1 MELQWNSSKVIKTQ
15 ETYNKL
21 ISHSKEQLSGYPVI
35 IAYLFFERK
44 NGEIFRVDLNVAGKG
59 CTIAHQKNPWM
70 TVYKVTS
77 KEDFSFLHQIATTQD
92 CDNQQLLNFESVEF
106 IMQEYAKFWSFF
118 TTSVNT
124 DMYTKVFR
132 NIDPYFQIYVNQYQ
146 EILVCKKTENIK
158 REIDYSVYDQNFHEI
173 DNGTY
178 EIDSDCENGT
188 VEDLCLNIEFRTD
201 RCKKLQTSY
210 AEILSFVYALEQ
222 VS

>member
-21 ISHSKEQLSGYPVI
+21 ISYSKEQQSGYPVI
-35 IAYLFFERK
+35 IANLFYEKK
-44 NGEIFRVDLNVAGKG
+44 NGDMFRVDLNVAGEG
-59 CTIAHQKNPWM
+59 CTIMNQEDPWM
-70 TVYKVTS
+70 AVYRVTS

-92 CDNQQLLNFESVEF
+92 CDNQQLLNFESVES
-106 IMQEYAKFWSFF
+106 IIQEYAKFWSFF

-124 DMYTKVFR
+124 DIYAKVFR

-146 EILVCKKTENIK
+146 EILVCKKTENIT
-158 REIDYSVYDQNFHEI
+158 REIDYSVYDQNFHEV

-178 EIDSDCENGT
+178 EIDPDYENGT

-201 RCKKLQTSY
+201 RCKKLQASY

>member
-1 MELQWNSSKVIKTQ
+1 MELQWNSSKVIESQ
-15 ETYNKL
+15 EAYKEL
-21 ISHSKEQLSGYPVI
+21 ISYKRNQQSGYPMI
-35 IAYLFFERK
+35 MASLFYEKK
-44 NGEIFRVDLNVAGKG
+44 NGDIFRVDLNVSGEG

-70 TVYKVTS
+70 VVYKVTS
-77 KEDFSFLHQIATTQD
+77 KEDFSFLHQISTTQD
-92 CDNQQLLNFESVEF
+92 CDNQQLLDFESVAS
-106 IMQEYAKFWSFF
+106 IMQEYAEFWSFF

-124 DMYTKVFR
+124 DIYAKIFR

-158 REIDYSVYDQNFHEI
+158 REIDYSVYDQNFHEV

-178 EIDSDCENGT
+178 EIDPDYEDGT
-188 VEDLCLNIEFRTD
+188 VEGLCSYIEFRTD

>member
-15 ETYNKL
+15 ETYNQL
-21 ISHSKEQLSGYPVI
+21 ISYSKEQQSGYPVI
-35 IAYLFFERK
+35 IASLFYEKK
-44 NGEIFRVDLNVAGKG
+44 NGDMFRVDLNIAGEG
-59 CTIAHQKNPWM
+59 CTIMNQENPWM
-70 TVYKVTS
+70 TVYHVTS

-92 CDNQQLLNFESVEF
+92 YDNHKLLDFEV
-106 IMQEYAKFWSFF
+106 IGPMMREYAAFWSFF
-118 TTSVNT
+118 TKSVNT
-124 DMYTKVFR
+124 DIYAKVFR
-132 NIDPYFQIYVNQYQ
+132 DIDPYFQIYVNQYQ

-158 REIDYSVYDQNFHEI
+158 REIDYSVYDQNFHEV

-178 EIDSDCENGT
+178 EIDPDYEDGT
-188 VEDLCLNIEFRTD
+188 VESLCSYIEFRPD

>member
-1 MELQWNSSKVIKTQ
+1 MELQWNSSKVIESQ
-15 ETYNKL
+15 EVYKEL
-21 ISHSKEQLSGYPVI
+21 ISYKRNQQSGYPMI
-35 IAYLFFERK
+35 IASLFYEKK
-44 NGEIFRVDLNVAGKG
+44 NGDIFRVDLNVAGKE

-77 KEDFSFLHQIATTQD
+77 KEDFSFLHQISTTQD
-92 CDNQQLLNFESVEF
+92 CDNQQLLDFESVAS
-106 IMQEYAKFWSFF
+106 IMQEYAEFWSFF
-118 TTSVNT
+118 ITSVNT
-124 DMYTKVFR
+124 DIYAKIFR

-158 REIDYSVYDQNFHEI
+158 REIDYSVYDQNFHEV

-178 EIDSDCENGT
+178 EIDPDYEDGT
-188 VEDLCLNIEFRTD
+188 VEDLCSYIEFRTD

>member
-21 ISHSKEQLSGYPVI
+21 ISYSKEQQSGYPAI
-35 IAYLFFERK
+35 IANLFYEKK
-44 NGEIFRVDLNVAGKG
+44 NGDTFRVDLNVAGEG
-59 CTIAHQKNPWM
+59 CTIMNQEDPWM
-70 TVYKVTS
+70 TVYRVTS
-77 KEDFSFLHQIATTQD
+77 KEDFSFLHQISTTQD
-92 CDNQQLLNFESVEF
+92 CNNQQLLDFESVAS
-106 IMQEYAKFWSFF
+106 IMQEYVEFWSFF

-124 DMYTKVFR
+124 DIYAKIFR

-158 REIDYSVYDQNFHEI
+158 REIDYSVYDQNFHEV

-178 EIDSDCENGT
+178 EIDPDYEDDT
-188 VEDLCLNIEFRTD
+188 VEGLCSYIEFRTD
-201 RCKKLQTSY
+201 RCKKLQTTY

>member
-15 ETYNKL
+15 ETYNQL
-21 ISHSKEQLSGYPVI
+21 ISYSKEQQSGYPVI
-35 IAYLFFERK
+35 IASLFYEKK
-44 NGEIFRVDLNVAGKG
+44 NGDMFRVDLNIAGEG
-59 CTIAHQKNPWM
+59 CTIMNQENPWM
-70 TVYKVTS
+70 TVYHVTS

-92 CDNQQLLNFESVEF
+92 YDNHKLLDFEVIGS
-106 IMQEYAKFWSFF
+106 MMREYAAFWSFF
-118 TTSVNT
+118 TKSVNT
-124 DMYTKVFR
+124 DIYAKVFR
-132 NIDPYFQIYVNQYQ
+132 DIDPYFQIYVNQYQ

-158 REIDYSVYDQNFHEI
+158 REIDYSVYDQNFHEV

-178 EIDSDCENGT
+178 EINPDYEDGT
-188 VEDLCLNIEFRTD
+188 VEGLCSYIEFRTD

>member
-15 ETYNKL
+15 ETYNQL
-21 ISHSKEQLSGYPVI
+21 ISYSKEQQSGYPVI
-35 IAYLFFERK
+35 IASLFYEKK
-44 NGEIFRVDLNVAGKG
+44 NGDMFRVDLNIAGEG
-59 CTIAHQKNPWM
+59 CTIMNQENPWM
-70 TVYKVTS
+70 TVYHVTS

-92 CDNQQLLNFESVEF
+92 YDNHKLLDFEVIGS
-106 IMQEYAKFWSFF
+106 MMREYAAFWSFF
-118 TTSVNT
+118 TKSVNT
-124 DMYTKVFR
+124 DIYAKVFR
-132 NIDPYFQIYVNQYQ
+132 DIDPYFQIYVNQYQ

-158 REIDYSVYDQNFHEI
+158 REIDYSVYDQNFHEV

-178 EIDSDCENGT
+178 EIDPDYEDGK
-188 VEDLCLNIEFRTD
+188 VESLCSYIEFRTD

>member
-15 ETYNKL
+15 ETYNQL
-21 ISHSKEQLSGYPVI
+21 ISYSKEQQSGYPVI
-35 IAYLFFERK
+35 IASLFYEKK
-44 NGEIFRVDLNVAGKG
+44 NGDMFRVDLNIAGEG
-59 CTIAHQKNPWM
+59 CTIMNQENPWM
-70 TVYKVTS
+70 TVYHVTS

-92 CDNQQLLNFESVEF
+92 YDNHKLLNFEV
-106 IMQEYAKFWSFF
+106 IGPMMREYAAFWSFF
-118 TTSVNT
+118 TKSVNT
-124 DMYTKVFR
+124 DIYAKVFR
-132 NIDPYFQIYVNQYQ
+132 DIDPYFQIYVNQYQ

-158 REIDYSVYDQNFHEI
+158 REIDYSVYDQNFHEV

-178 EIDSDCENGT
+178 EIDPDYEDGT
-188 VEDLCLNIEFRTD
+188 VESLCSYIKFRTD

>member
-1 MELQWNSSKVIKTQ
+1 MELQWNSSKVIESQ
-15 ETYNKL
+15 EAYKEL
-21 ISHSKEQLSGYPVI
+21 ISYKRNQQSGYPMI
-35 IAYLFFERK
+35 IASLFYEKK
-44 NGEIFRVDLNVAGKG
+44 NGDIFRVDLNVAGKG

-77 KEDFSFLHQIATTQD
+77 KEDFSFLHQISTTQD
-92 CDNQQLLNFESVEF
+92 CDNQQLLDFESVGS
-106 IMQEYAKFWSFF
+106 IMQEYAEFWSFF

-124 DMYTKVFR
+124 DIYAKIFR

-158 REIDYSVYDQNFHEI
+158 REIDYSVYDQNFHEV

-178 EIDSDCENGT
+178 EIDPDYEDDT
-188 VEDLCLNIEFRTD
+188 VEGLCSYIEFRTD
-201 RCKKLQTSY
+201 RCKKLQTTY
-210 AEILSFVYALEQ
+210 AETLSFVYALEQ

>member
-1 MELQWNSSKVIKTQ
+1 MELQWNSSKVIESQ
-15 ETYNKL
+15 EVYKEL
-21 ISHSKEQLSGYPVI
+21 ISYKRNQQSGYPMI
-35 IAYLFFERK
+35 IASLFYEKK
-44 NGEIFRVDLNVAGKG
+44 NGNIFRVDLNVAGKG

-77 KEDFSFLHQIATTQD
+77 KEDFSFLHQISTTQD
-92 CDNQQLLNFESVEF
+92 CDNQQLLDFESVAS
-106 IMQEYAKFWSFF
+106 IMQEYAEFWSFF

-124 DMYTKVFR
+124 DIYAKIFR

-158 REIDYSVYDQNFHEI
+158 REIDYSVYDQNFHEV

-178 EIDSDCENGT
+178 EIDPDYEDDT
-188 VEDLCLNIEFRTD
+188 VEGLCSYIEFRTD
-201 RCKKLQTSY
+201 RCKKLQTTY
-210 AEILSFVYALEQ
+210 AETLSFVYALEQ

>member
-15 ETYNKL
+15 ETYNQL
-21 ISHSKEQLSGYPVI
+21 ISYSKEQQSGYPVI
-35 IAYLFFERK
+35 IASLFHEKK
-44 NGEIFRVDLNVAGKG
+44 NGDMFRVDLNIAGEG
-59 CTIAHQKNPWM
+59 CTIMNQENPWM
-70 TVYKVTS
+70 TVYHVTS

-92 CDNQQLLNFESVEF
+92 YDNHKLLDFEVIGS
-106 IMQEYAKFWSFF
+106 MMREYAAFWSFF
-118 TTSVNT
+118 TKSVNT
-124 DMYTKVFR
+124 DIYAKVFR
-132 NIDPYFQIYVNQYQ
+132 DIDPYFQIYVNQYQ

-158 REIDYSVYDQNFHEI
+158 REIDYSVYDQNFHEV

-178 EIDSDCENGT
+178 EIDPDYEDGT
-188 VEDLCLNIEFRTD
+188 VESFCSYIEFRTD

>member
-15 ETYNKL
+15 ETYNQL
-21 ISHSKEQLSGYPVI
+21 ISYSKEQQSGYPVI
-35 IAYLFFERK
+35 IASLFYEKK
-44 NGEIFRVDLNVAGKG
+44 NGDMFRVDLNIAGEG
-59 CTIAHQKNPWM
+59 CTIMNQENPWM
-70 TVYKVTS
+70 TVYHVTS

-92 CDNQQLLNFESVEF
+92 YDNHKLLNFEV
-106 IMQEYAKFWSFF
+106 IGPMMREYAAFWSFF
-118 TTSVNT
+118 TKSVNT
-124 DMYTKVFR
+124 DIYAKVFR
-132 NIDPYFQIYVNQYQ
+132 DIDPYFQIYVNQYQ

-158 REIDYSVYDQNFHEI
+158 REIDYSVYDQNFHEV

-178 EIDSDCENGT
+178 EIDPDYEDGT
-188 VEDLCLNIEFRTD
+188 VERLCSYIEFRTD

>member
-15 ETYNKL
+15 ETYNQL
-21 ISHSKEQLSGYPVI
+21 ISYSKEQQSGYPVI
-35 IAYLFFERK
+35 IASLFYEKK
-44 NGEIFRVDLNVAGKG
+44 NGDMFRVDLNIAGEG
-59 CTIAHQKNPWM
+59 CTIMNQENPWM
-70 TVYKVTS
+70 TVYHVTS

-92 CDNQQLLNFESVEF
+92 YDNHKLLDFEVIGS
-106 IMQEYAKFWSFF
+106 MMREYAAFWSFF
-118 TTSVNT
+118 TKSVNT
-124 DMYTKVFR
+124 DIYAKVFR
-132 NIDPYFQIYVNQYQ
+132 DIDPYFQIYVNQYQ

-158 REIDYSVYDQNFHEI
+158 REIDYSVYDQNFHEV

-178 EIDSDCENGT
+178 EIDPDYEDGT
-188 VEDLCLNIEFRTD
+188 VESLFSYIEFRTD

>member
-21 ISHSKEQLSGYPVI
+21 ISYSKEQQSGYPVI
-35 IAYLFFERK
+35 IANLFYEKK
-44 NGEIFRVDLNVAGKG
+44 NGDMFRVDLNVAGEG
-59 CTIAHQKNPWM
+59 CTIMNQEDPWM
-70 TVYKVTS
+70 AVYRVTS

-92 CDNQQLLNFESVEF
+92 CNNQQLLDFESVAS
-106 IMQEYAKFWSFF
+106 IMQEYVEFWSFF

-124 DMYTKVFR
+124 DIYAKIFR

-158 REIDYSVYDQNFHEI
+158 REIDYSVYDQNFHEV

-178 EIDSDCENGT
+178 EIDPDYEDDT
-188 VEDLCLNIEFRTD
+188 VEGLCSYIEFRTD
-201 RCKKLQTSY
+201 RCKKLQTTY

>member
-15 ETYNKL
+15 ETYNQL
-21 ISHSKEQLSGYPVI
+21 ISYSKEQQSGYPVI
-35 IAYLFFERK
+35 IASLFYEKK
-44 NGEIFRVDLNVAGKG
+44 NGDMFRVDLNIAGEG
-59 CTIAHQKNPWM
+59 CTIMNQENPWM
-70 TVYKVTS
+70 TVYHVTS

-92 CDNQQLLNFESVEF
+92 YDNHKLLDFEVIGS
-106 IMQEYAKFWSFF
+106 MMREYAAFWSFF
-118 TTSVNT
+118 TKSVNT
-124 DMYTKVFR
+124 DIYAKVFR
-132 NIDPYFQIYVNQYQ
+132 DIDPYFQIYVNQYQ

-158 REIDYSVYDQNFHEI
+158 REIDYSVYDQNFHEV

-178 EIDSDCENGT
+178 EIDPDYEDGT
-188 VEDLCLNIEFRTD
+188 VESLCSYIEFRTG

>member
-15 ETYNKL
+15 ETYNQL
-21 ISHSKEQLSGYPVI
+21 ISYSKEQQSGYPVI
-35 IAYLFFERK
+35 IASLFYEKK
-44 NGEIFRVDLNVAGKG
+44 NGDMFRVDLNIAGEG
-59 CTIAHQKNPWM
+59 CTIMNQENPWM
-70 TVYKVTS
+70 TVYHVTS

-92 CDNQQLLNFESVEF
+92 YDNHKLLDFEVIGS
-106 IMQEYAKFWSFF
+106 MMREYE
-118 TTSVNT
+118 
-124 DMYTKVFR
+124 
-132 NIDPYFQIYVNQYQ
+132 

-158 REIDYSVYDQNFHEI
+158 REIDYSVYDQNFHEV

-178 EIDSDCENGT
+178 EIDPDYEDGT
-188 VEDLCLNIEFRTD
+188 VESLCSYIEFRTD

>member
-15 ETYNKL
+15 ETYNQL
-21 ISHSKEQLSGYPVI
+21 ISYSKEQQSGYPVI
-35 IAYLFFERK
+35 IASLFYEKK
-44 NGEIFRVDLNVAGKG
+44 NGDMFRVDLNIAGEG
-59 CTIAHQKNPWM
+59 CTIMNQENPWM
-70 TVYKVTS
+70 TVYHVTS

-92 CDNQQLLNFESVEF
+92 YDNHKLLDFEVIGS
-106 IMQEYAKFWSFF
+106 MMREYAAFWSFF
-118 TTSVNT
+118 TKSVNT
-124 DMYTKVFR
+124 DIYAKVFR
-132 NIDPYFQIYVNQYQ
+132 DIDPYFQIYVNQYQ

-158 REIDYSVYDQNFHEI
+158 REIDYSVYDQNFHEV

-178 EIDSDCENGT
+178 EIDPDYEDGT
-188 VEDLCLNIEFRTD
+188 VESLCSYIKFRTD

>member
-21 ISHSKEQLSGYPVI
+21 ISYSKEQQSGYPAI
-35 IAYLFFERK
+35 IANLFYEKK
-44 NGEIFRVDLNVAGKG
+44 NGDMFRVDLNVAGEG
-59 CTIAHQKNPWM
+59 CTIMNQEDPWM
-70 TVYKVTS
+70 AVYRVTS

-92 CDNQQLLNFESVEF
+92 CDNQQLLNFESVAS

-124 DMYTKVFR
+124 DIYAKIFR

-158 REIDYSVYDQNFHEI
+158 REIDYSVYDQNFHEV

-178 EIDSDCENGT
+178 EIDPDYEDDT
-188 VEDLCLNIEFRTD
+188 VEGLCSYIEFRTD
-201 RCKKLQTSY
+201 RCKKLQTTY

>member
-21 ISHSKEQLSGYPVI
+21 ISYSKEQQSGYPAI
-35 IAYLFFERK
+35 IANLFYEKK
-44 NGEIFRVDLNVAGKG
+44 NGDMFRVDLNVAGEG
-59 CTIAHQKNPWM
+59 CTIMNQEDPWM
-70 TVYKVTS
+70 TVYRVTS
-77 KEDFSFLHQIATTQD
+77 KEDFSFLHQISTTQD
-92 CDNQQLLNFESVEF
+92 CNNQQLLDFESVAS
-106 IMQEYAKFWSFF
+106 IMQEYVEFWSFF

-124 DMYTKVFR
+124 DIYAKIFR

-158 REIDYSVYDQNFHEI
+158 REIDYSVYDQNFHEV

-178 EIDSDCENGT
+178 EIDPDYEDDT
-188 VEDLCLNIEFRTD
+188 VEGLCSYIEFRTD
-201 RCKKLQTSY
+201 RCKKLQTTY

>member
-15 ETYNKL
+15 ETYNQL
-21 ISHSKEQLSGYPVI
+21 ISYSKEQQSGYPVI
-35 IAYLFFERK
+35 IASLFYEKK
-44 NGEIFRVDLNVAGKG
+44 NGDMFRVDLNIAGEG
-59 CTIAHQKNPWM
+59 CTIMNQENPWM
-70 TVYKVTS
+70 TVYHVTS

-92 CDNQQLLNFESVEF
+92 YDNHKLLNFEV
-106 IMQEYAKFWSFF
+106 IGPMMREYAAFWSFF
-118 TTSVNT
+118 TKSVNT
-124 DMYTKVFR
+124 DIYAKVFR
-132 NIDPYFQIYVNQYQ
+132 DIDPYFQIYVNQYQ

-158 REIDYSVYDQNFHEI
+158 REIDYSVYDQNFHEV

-178 EIDSDCENGT
+178 EIDPDYEDGT
-188 VEDLCLNIEFRTD
+188 VESFCSYIEFRTD